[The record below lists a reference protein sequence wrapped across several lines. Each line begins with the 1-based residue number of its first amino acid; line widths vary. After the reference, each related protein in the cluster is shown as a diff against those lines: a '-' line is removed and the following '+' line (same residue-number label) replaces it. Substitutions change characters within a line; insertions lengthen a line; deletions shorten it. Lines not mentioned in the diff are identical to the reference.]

1 MPTITSVEPVA
12 PGVKRTPSECVAY
25 GRQQWTRKWKV
36 FASQWSQ
43 PQLMKLAA
51 AVLGES
57 ALHSS
62 QIHGFTS
69 GKLRDPAPKVL
80 LAIGQLNKAIAYA
93 NGADVEMSESD
104 GRCPETMADLWRDR
118 TWMTDP
124 RGIPLD
130 EVGVFQA
137 ITGLIDLATDQQSLD
152 LTKETM
158 PAVSKSLGRYLR
170 KSLMNQGVDFMDED
184 LDPILEKLVYGK
196 PLTQAQFEKN
206 LEFIAET
213 CEVETDQLIDEAVLP
228 ALN

>member
-1 MPTITSVEPVA
+1 MPTITSAEPVA

-57 ALHSS
+57 AIHSS

-93 NGADVEMSESD
+93 NGADVPMD
-104 GRCPETMADLWRDR
+104 GAQRRWLTCGEIG
-118 TWMTDP
+118 
-124 RGIPLD
+124 RG
-130 EVGVFQA
+130 
-137 ITGLIDLATDQQSLD
+137 
-152 LTKETM
+152 
-158 PAVSKSLGRYLR
+158 
-170 KSLMNQGVDFMDED
+170 
-184 LDPILEKLVYGK
+184 
-196 PLTQAQFEKN
+196 
-206 LEFIAET
+206 
-213 CEVETDQLIDEAVLP
+213 
-228 ALN
+228 